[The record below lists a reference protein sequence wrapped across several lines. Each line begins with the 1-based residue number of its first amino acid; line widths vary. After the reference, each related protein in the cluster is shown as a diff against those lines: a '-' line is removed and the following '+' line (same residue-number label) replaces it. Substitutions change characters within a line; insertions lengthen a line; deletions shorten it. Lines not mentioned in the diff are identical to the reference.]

1 MSGTLLNPDTVG
13 LVALRF
19 DLVVY
24 LAERHRPPMRRRG
37 TLWLHLSSRKLLVDS
52 CPSALRKQ
60 MSGGC
65 YNNRHVDLGSFRVDD
80 DFVFIAVYALLRS
93 VALRLAGS
101 CGPISAAN
109 AGVGEPLLASQ
120 RTRGKA

>member
-1 MSGTLLNPDTVG
+1 
-13 LVALRF
+13 
-19 DLVVY
+19 
-24 LAERHRPPMRRRG
+24 
-37 TLWLHLSSRKLLVDS
+37 VDS
-52 CPSALRKQ
+52 SPSALRKQ

-101 CGPISAAN
+101 CGLFRQPM
-109 AGVGEPLLASQ
+109 LAWVS
-120 RTRGKA
+120 RFWHLNELGGKRVTRGKSRDCRGVSERVGE